1 MKAIALYR
9 RFIVVHLKT
18 MMEYRF
24 TFFMDMFI
32 QVFTY
37 VISYLG
43 IWIILNRFHS
53 INGWGFYE
61 VMFLYNL
68 NLFSYGVSGLFFWSP
83 MLGLGGMV
91 QSGTFDNIL
100 IRPMNPF
107 LHLISRK
114 FMHHFLGHLFLGTIV
129 FIICFKN
136 LSIEW
141 TISKVLWFSIVMLGA
156 VLIQSSLMI
165 IAGTVSF
172 WFVKSSSLVETTI
185 YGLRRFL
192 DYPIS
197 IYDKWVQVV
206 LTFVIPYGFVNFY
219 PARLF
224 LNKTDGLFHP
234 SFGYGAPVVGL
245 ALFLLAYRFW
255 CFGIKHYQ
263 STGS

>member
-114 FMHHFLGHLFLGTIV
+114 FMHHFLGHLFWVKMVLLYV
-129 FIICFKN
+129 
-136 LSIEW
+136 
-141 TISKVLWFSIVMLGA
+141 SK
-156 VLIQSSLMI
+156 
-165 IAGTVSF
+165 T
-172 WFVKSSSLVETTI
+172 
-185 YGLRRFL
+185 
-192 DYPIS
+192 
-197 IYDKWVQVV
+197 
-206 LTFVIPYGFVNFY
+206 
-219 PARLF
+219 
-224 LNKTDGLFHP
+224 
-234 SFGYGAPVVGL
+234 
-245 ALFLLAYRFW
+245 
-255 CFGIKHYQ
+255 
-263 STGS
+263 